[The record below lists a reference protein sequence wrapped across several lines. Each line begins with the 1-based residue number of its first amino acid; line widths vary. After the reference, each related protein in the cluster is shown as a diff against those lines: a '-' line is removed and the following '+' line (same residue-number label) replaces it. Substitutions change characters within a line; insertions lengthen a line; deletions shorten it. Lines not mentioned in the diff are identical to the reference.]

1 MISGRI
7 LLPAVLA
14 TSLGVVGCGGGSSSG
29 GGTAGTGGAAP
40 TAPGGSGTGTIN
52 VGITDAP
59 VDEVDQV
66 NLRLTAVEFRLRDAG
81 DDDFRRVDLTD
92 DMGNAMEFN
101 LLDYQNGEVFP
112 LFSGEEVLAG
122 NYEDVRLILEAPAQ
136 TPRECEGQD
145 PLNGSHVRELTGGLV
160 PIFVPSGANTGIKL
174 SEPFEVPEGTLVD
187 VVIDFDLRRSLR
199 VPTAFDGT
207 CYFLRPSYRVEV
219 TATTGT
225 LEGTVDAALLGAD
238 DEMMC
243 SDNDPMTGN
252 AVYVY
257 EGLDRIPGDEDAVED
272 DSADPYA
279 TAQVSFDPDFNAGE
293 GRGEFTVPFL
303 PAGDYTVAFTC
314 NADLERLPD
323 PEADSEDERLGDD
336 DLVFQQPQNATVEV
350 QTTTV
355 VDFTGEQDVPL

>member
-1 MISGRI
+1 MQSGRI
-7 LLPAVLA
+7 LFLA
-14 TSLGVVGCGGGSSSG
+14 MLAASAGLVGCGGGSG
-29 GGTAGTGGAAP
+29 GGSTGAAP
-40 TAPGGSGTGTIN
+40 TAPGSNTGTIN
-52 VGITDAP
+52 GGITDAA

-66 NLRLTAVEFRLRDAG
+66 NLRLTAVEFRLADAG
-81 DDDFRRVDLTD
+81 EDDFQTVDLTD

-101 LLDYQNGEVFP
+101 LLDYQDGEVFP

-122 NYEDVRLILEAPAQ
+122 RYEDVRLILEAPAQ

-219 TATTGT
+219 TATTGII
-225 LEGTVDAALLGAD
+225 EGTVDAALLGAN

-243 SDNDPMTGN
+243 SDDDPTTGN

-257 EGLDRIPGDEDAVED
+257 EGLDRIPGDEDAVDD

-279 TAQVSFDPDFNAGE
+279 TAQVSYDPDFNAGE

-303 PAGDYTVAFTC
+303 SAGDYTVAFTC

-323 PEADSEDERLGDD
+323 PEADTEDERLGDD
-336 DLVFQQPQNATVEV
+336 DLNFQQPQNATVEV

-355 VDFTGEQDVPL
+355 VDFTGQEGSPL